1 MPNVLVAAIIGVIA
15 FSATYLIFSQA
26 GLLSATLSTTANA
39 VKIFATNLQDK
50 MQNAT
55 QNLQQN
61 LSETTKTTTTTSTA
75 AQTNTQTTSETN
87 QQTTP
92 ETASATTTTTTPA
105 ETTSTTTEETSDE
118 NSDETL
124 EETLCMGHALCVN
137 DTVTNVIEGNVIE
150 TQNHGLIKLALVK
163 TPEQGQDGYQEAKDF
178 TTEICMNKTALIDQ
192 DSGQTVDSSGRK
204 IAVVYCDGWNMNEEL
219 YYGGYAEIDAQQCG
233 NSKFAN
239 EQWAIDGGCQ

>member
-1 MPNVLVAAIIGVIA
+1 MPKILVAAIIGIVA

-26 GLLSATLSTTANA
+26 DLLSATLSMTADT

-61 LSETTKTTTTTSTA
+61 FPQTTQTTTTISTT
-75 AQTNTQTTSETN
+75 AQTNTNTTSETN
-87 QQTTP
+87 QQTTSSITTP
-92 ETASATTTTTTPA
+92 TTTTATTA
-105 ETTSTTTEETSDE
+105 EITETATEETFE
-118 NSDETL
+118 ETS

-137 DTVTNVIEGNVIE
+137 DTVTNVIDGNIIE

-163 TPEQGQDGYQEAKDF
+163 TPEQGQDGYQDAKDF
-178 TTEICMNKTALIDQ
+178 TTEMCMNKTALIDQ
-192 DSGQTVDSSGRK
+192 DGGQPADSSGRK
-204 IAVVYCDGWNMNEEL
+204 IAVVYCDGWNINEEL

-233 NSKFAN
+233 KSRFAS
-239 EQWAIDGGCQ
+239 EQWAIDGGCE

>member
-26 GLLSATLSTTANA
+26 GLLSATLSMTANT

-61 LSETTKTTTTTSTA
+61 FP
-75 AQTNTQTTSETN
+75 QTTQTT
-87 QQTTP
+87 
-92 ETASATTTTTTPA
+92 ATTTEQTQA
-105 ETTSTTTEETSDE
+105 ISTTSATSQTTEETSDE

-137 DTVTNVIEGNVIE
+137 DTVTNVIDGSTIE
-150 TQNHGLIKLALVK
+150 TQKYGIIRLALINTSGPGQEGYEDVK
-163 TPEQGQDGYQEAKDF
+163 EFLND
-178 TTEICMNKTALIDQ
+178 ICLGVNTLIDQ
-192 DSGQTVDSSGRK
+192 DDGMKTDQLNRTV
-204 IAVVYCDGWNMNEEL
+204 AVVYCDGLNMNEEI
-219 YYGGYAEIDAQQCG
+219 YYNFYDSGYSNILTDYCNKSE
-233 NSKFAN
+233 FAS

>member
-92 ETASATTTTTTPA
+92 ETVSATTTTTTPA
-105 ETTSTTTEETSDE
+105 ETTETTTEETS
-118 NSDETL
+118 
-124 EETLCMGHALCVN
+124 EETSDKIVCMGHALCVN
-137 DTVTNVIEGNVIE
+137 DTVTNVIDGNVIE
-150 TQNHGLIKLALVK
+150 TQNYGVIKLALVK

-178 TTEICMNKTALIDQ
+178 TTEMCMNTTTLIDQ
-192 DSGQTVDSSGRK
+192 DGGQQADSSGRK
-204 IAVVYCDGWNMNEEL
+204 IAVVYCDGWKINEEL
-219 YYGGYAEIDAQQCG
+219 YYSGLAEIDTQQCG